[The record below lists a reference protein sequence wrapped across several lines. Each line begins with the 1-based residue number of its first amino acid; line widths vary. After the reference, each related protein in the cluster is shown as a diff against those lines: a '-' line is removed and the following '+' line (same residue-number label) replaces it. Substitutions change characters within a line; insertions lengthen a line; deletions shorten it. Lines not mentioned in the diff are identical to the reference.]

1 MATFNGSEGGPIP
14 LSTAMEWTANYRKT
28 IKEGETRAHYFG
40 RETYQKLLDEAGSVG
55 IRAYYAIDDKGK
67 KQLLLVAVDEN
78 GNDLLPSEG
87 SAAKNEGDEP
97 AIMDYSYPCPTF
109 CSIPPTL

>member
-14 LSTAMEWTANYRKT
+14 LPTAKEWTANYRKT

-40 RETYQKLLDEAGSVG
+40 KDTFYRLLNEDKCVG
-55 IRAYYAIDDKGK
+55 IRAYYAIDDKGS
-67 KQLLLVAVDEN
+67 KQLLLVGVDEN

-87 SAAKNEGDEP
+87 TAAKEGGDEL
-97 AIMDYSYPCPTF
+97 AIMDFSYPCPAY
-109 CSIPPTL
+109 CSMPPTL

>member
-67 KQLLLVAVDEN
+67 KQLLLVGVDEN
-78 GNDLLPSEG
+78 GNDILPSENSASKDGDG
-87 SAAKNEGDEP
+87 SGEV
-97 AIMDYSYPCPTF
+97 MDKSFPCPTY
-109 CSIPPTL
+109 CSDPSIL